1 MSLCTVADETGCD
14 LKDLNILNASQQ
26 LRLQESGLGSE
37 LVDIV
42 KHKKLLCVF
51 QPIVDLKRKKTC
63 AFEGLTRG
71 PFNSSLY
78 HPLNLFKVAE
88 EHGVLYE
95 MDTFARIS
103 TIEAFAKQ
111 AALDEHLHLFLNI
124 SINAVMNPA
133 HQKGLTLEV
142 LEAFGISPDRVVIEI
157 TELQPVDDFE
167 LFTSAINYYR
177 SIGFKVAID
186 DLGSGY
192 NGLRIWSEVRPDF
205 VKIDRHFVSD
215 IHLHED
221 KQYFMQTLMT
231 LAKSTNTRVVAE
243 GVETEEELEALI
255 KLDVDLVQGYLF
267 KKPEEK
273 ISEDVLYEWPE
284 QQATYKSEKGETVS
298 EIVFEHPIV
307 EPEQLVNSVSELF
320 LKYPD
325 FDYFPVVDNKSV
337 LGMIWRRDLMD
348 LLARKFGQELHARKT
363 VKHVM
368 DKTPIIVDAK
378 TSLVDLSRLVTEG
391 HNFSSKDA
399 FIVEKKRKY
408 LGCGDFRDLL
418 RKITDLKVQSA
429 QYANPL
435 SGLPGN
441 VPIQKK
447 LNKLLKAKQE
457 FMVMYIDVD
466 NFKPFN
472 DQYSF
477 EEGDG
482 IIELIATIL
491 KEVVPQEDVVH
502 GESFIGHIGGD
513 DFVIMSCCVN
523 SHVDW
528 AEKILKSF
536 QKQIINFYS
545 DSDQKQGG
553 INARNRKNEE
563 QFYPIMSLSI
573 GILLVNPAYFEHTQK
588 LASYAT
594 KAKKGAKD
602 AGGNTYFIV
611 DSSLY
616 TKPML

>member
-1 MSLCTVADETGCD
+1 MPLFSTVDETGVD
-14 LKDLNILNASQQ
+14 KKEISVFDASQK
-26 LRLQESGLGSE
+26 LMLKETGFGSE
-37 LVDIV
+37 LLDIV
-42 KHKKLLCVF
+42 DNRKLQCVF
-51 QPIVDLKRKKTC
+51 QPIVDLKRKKVC
-63 AFEGLTRG
+63 AFEGLVRG
-71 PFNSSLY
+71 PFKSVLY

-88 EHGVLYE
+88 EQGVLYE

-103 TIEAFAKQ
+103 TIQAFAKQ
-111 AALDEHLHLFLNI
+111 VSQDEHLHLFLNI

-133 HQKGLTLEV
+133 HQKGLTLEA
-142 LEAFGISPDRVVIEI
+142 LEVFGIPPDRVVIEI
-157 TELQPVDDFE
+157 TELQPVDNFE
-167 LFTSAINYYR
+167 AFVSAINYYR

-221 KQYFMQTLMT
+221 KRYFMETLMT

-243 GVETEEELEALI
+243 GVETEQELEVLM
-255 KLDVDLVQGYLF
+255 KLGIDLVQGYLF

-273 ISEDVLYEWPE
+273 ISEELLYEWPE
-284 QQATYKSEKGETVS
+284 NQFSVKSEKGETVA
-298 EIVFEHPIV
+298 EIAFEHPVV
-307 EPEQLVNSVSELF
+307 EPGQRVNSVSEMF
-320 LKYPD
+320 LQHPQL
-325 FDYFPVVDNKSV
+325 DYFPVVQKGHV
-337 LGMIWRRDLMD
+337 LGMVWRRDLMD

-368 DKTPIIVDAK
+368 DREPIIVDSK
-378 TSLVDLSRLVTEG
+378 TSLVELSRLVTESREFG
-391 HNFSSKDA
+391 SRDA
-399 FIVEKKRKY
+399 FIVEKKKKY

-447 LNKLLKAKQE
+447 LNKLLKAKRH
-457 FMVMYIDVD
+457 FMLMYIDVD

-472 DQYSF
+472 DCYSF

-482 IIELIATIL
+482 VISLIAEIL
-491 KEVVPQEDVVH
+491 KKVVPEEEVFL

-513 DFVIMSCCVN
+513 DFVVMSTFVEE
-523 SHVDW
+523 SRER
-528 AEKILKSF
+528 AEAILKKF
-536 QKQIINFYS
+536 QQQIVEFYLEE
-545 DSDQKQGG
+545 DQQRGG
-553 INARNRKNEE
+553 IEAENRRNES
-563 QFYPIMSLSI
+563 QFYPLMTLSI
-573 GILLVNPAYFEHTQK
+573 GILLVHPEIFEHTQR

-594 KAKKGAKD
+594 KAKKGAKQ

-611 DSSLY
+611 DS
-616 TKPML
+616 KQA